1 MSFCSGRSA
10 QILLG
15 ALILG
20 LVATGAW
27 IGWRRTELHRA
38 ERNLFQHSR
47 VLDAFRD
54 ETPLPSP
61 QNVERTN
68 QVVETL
74 TAEAFDLRRQ
84 ILGDAVENVSVQ
96 DSTVE
101 RTDLFFEL
109 ARFVDQMRHR
119 CGELGITLRE
129 SEYFG
134 FASYAEAGP
143 EKEFVRSVARQRR
156 VVEGL
161 LGELFQAKP
170 SRFDGLRRERPMSSA
185 QGEKSAEKRPIAIAS
200 QSREGAPSDYFTLD
214 SAMSLRRS
222 GNVDTLAF
230 RLSFAGETSVLR
242 TFLNRLAGAQEP
254 WWVRQVEV
262 MVDPASER
270 SSLAPSRPAGPAAE
284 GDEQAEPAIDRGISL
299 FVVTVERIEKIG
311 PRRAMSSHE

>member
-1 MSFCSGRSA
+1 MSLCSGRCV
-10 QILLG
+10 QVLLG
-15 ALILG
+15 TVILG
-20 LVATGAW
+20 LVATGGW
-27 IGWRRTELHRA
+27 IGWRRNQLHRA
-38 ERNLFQHSR
+38 ERALLQQSR

-54 ETPLPSP
+54 ETPLPSLR
-61 QNVERTN
+61 NVERTN

-74 TAEAFDLRRQ
+74 SAEVVDLRRQ
-84 ILGDAVENVSVQ
+84 ILGDTVERVS
-96 DSTVE
+96 DKEAPEE

-119 CGELGITLRE
+119 CGELGISLRE

-156 VVEGL
+156 AVETL
-161 LGELFQAKP
+161 LGELFHARP
-170 SRFDGLRRERPMSSA
+170 ARFDGLRRERPFSQMPE
-185 QGEKSAEKRPIAIAS
+185 EKGAARRPELPAS
-200 QSREGAPSDYFTLD
+200 QGREGSPADFFTLD

-242 TFLNRLAGAQEP
+242 TFLNRLAGAEEP

-262 MVDPASER
+262 TTDPASDR
-270 SSLAPSRPAGPAAE
+270 ASLAPSTPLEPSVWR
-284 GDEQAEPAIDRGISL
+284 DERAEPAIDRRISL

-311 PRRAMSSHE
+311 PRSLGSADE